1 MSNRYMMK
9 YKGKYR
15 LLTPIDQET
24 NDFPRTP
31 NGDVEEDLEIYIT
44 CQHGSKIYAY
54 GTDGHKEMQLAAYV
68 PSLGRGRNVR
78 KAMDKEKIEYY
89 AYDETDEEVRF
100 LFSSNYIEKVAK
112 LLKAKISGANISPMS
127 KRNLP
132 KNKSVQIPNED
143 MKRYKDITSSLSKDK
158 MLSIKSVNKS
168 FMDNV
173 LAKKLKE
180 NPRARKPFDYKTDM
194 RKMMLSGNLKCYIY
208 QKGLW
213 NDYLE
218 YLSNNI
224 KEKDGKI

>member
-1 MSNRYMMK
+1 MPNRYMMK

-15 LLTPIDQET
+15 LLSPIDTET

-31 NGDVEEDLEIYIT
+31 SGDVEEDLEIYIT

-54 GTDGHKEMQLAAYV
+54 GTDGHREMQLAAYV

-100 LFSSNYIEKVAK
+100 IFSSNDIEKVAR

-132 KNKSVQIPNED
+132 KNNNVIIPDDD
-143 MKRYKDITSSLSKDK
+143 MAIYKNATSSINSSNMAKLK
-158 MLSIKSVNKS
+158 SINKS
-168 FMDNV
+168 FMDDV
-173 LAKKLKE
+173 LAKRLKE
-180 NPRARKPFDYKTDM
+180 NPRARKPFDYKADM
-194 RKMMLSGNLKCYIY
+194 RKLMLAGKTKEYIWV
-208 QKGLW
+208 KGLW
-213 NDYLE
+213 KEYVDYLNDN
-218 YLSNNI
+218 L
-224 KEKDGKI
+224 

>member
-100 LFSSNYIEKVAK
+100 IFSSNDIEKVAR

-132 KNKSVQIPNED
+132 KNNNVIIPDDD
-143 MKRYKDITSSLSKDK
+143 MAIYRNATSSINSGNMAKLK
-158 MLSIKSVNKS
+158 SINKS

-173 LAKKLKE
+173 LAKRLKE

-194 RKMMLSGNLKCYIY
+194 RKLMLAGKTKEYIWV
-208 QKGLW
+208 KGLW
-213 NDYLE
+213 KEYVDYLNDN
-218 YLSNNI
+218 L
-224 KEKDGKI
+224 

>member
-15 LLTPIDQET
+15 LLSPIDTET

-31 NGDVEEDLEIYIT
+31 SGDVEEDLEIYIT

-68 PSLGRGRNVR
+68 PSLGRGRNIR

-100 LFSSNYIEKVAK
+100 IFSSNDIDKIAK

-132 KNKSVQIPNED
+132 KNNNVIIPDDD
-143 MKRYKDITSSLSKDK
+143 MAIYKNATSSINSSNMAKL
-158 MLSIKSVNKS
+158 KSVNKS
-168 FMDNV
+168 FMDDV
-173 LAKKLKE
+173 LAKRLKE
-180 NPRARKPFDYKTDM
+180 NPRARKPFDYKADM
-194 RKMMLSGNLKCYIY
+194 RKLMLAGKTKEYIWV
-208 QKGLW
+208 KGLW
-213 NDYLE
+213 KEYVDYLNDN
-218 YLSNNI
+218 L
-224 KEKDGKI
+224 

>member
-9 YKGKYR
+9 YKGRYR

-100 LFSSNYIEKVAK
+100 LFSSNDIEKVAK
-112 LLKAKISGANISPMS
+112 LLKVKISGANISPMS

-132 KNKSVQIPNED
+132 KNNNVIIPDDD
-143 MKRYKDITSSLSKDK
+143 MAMYKDATSSINSNNMAKL
-158 MLSIKSVNKS
+158 KSLNKS
-168 FMDNV
+168 FMDDV
-173 LAKKLKE
+173 LAKRLKD

-194 RKMMLSGNLKCYIY
+194 KKLMLTGKIKEYIHLKGMWKEYI
-208 QKGLW
+208 
-213 NDYLE
+213 DYLNDN
-218 YLSNNI
+218 L
-224 KEKDGKI
+224 

>member
-9 YKGKYR
+9 YKGSYR
-15 LLTPIDQET
+15 LLPMIDQET

-31 NGDVEEDLEIYIT
+31 SGDVEEDIEIYIT

-100 LFSSNYIEKVAK
+100 LFSSNDIEKVAK

-132 KNKSVQIPNED
+132 KDNSVTIPDDD
-143 MKRYKDITSSLSKDK
+143 MVMYKNATSSINCGNMAKL
-158 MLSIKSVNKS
+158 KSLNKS

-173 LAKKLKE
+173 LAKRLKK

-194 RKMMLSGNLKCYIY
+194 RKMRMSRSVKEYIWS
-208 QKGLW
+208 KGLW
-213 NDYLE
+213 KEYIDYLNDN
-218 YLSNNI
+218 L
-224 KEKDGKI
+224 

>member
-15 LLTPIDQET
+15 LLSPIDTET

-31 NGDVEEDLEIYIT
+31 SGDVEEDLEIYIT

-68 PSLGRGRNVR
+68 PSLGRGRNIR

-100 LFSSNYIEKVAK
+100 IFSSNDIDKIAK

-132 KNKSVQIPNED
+132 KNNNVIIPDDD
-143 MKRYKDITSSLSKDK
+143 MEIYKNATSSINSSNMAKLK
-158 MLSIKSVNKS
+158 SINKS
-168 FMDNV
+168 FMDDV
-173 LAKKLKE
+173 LAKRLKE

-194 RKMMLSGNLKCYIY
+194 RKLMLAGKTKEYIWV
-208 QKGLW
+208 KGLW
-213 NDYLE
+213 KEYVDYLNDN
-218 YLSNNI
+218 L
-224 KEKDGKI
+224 

>member
-15 LLTPIDQET
+15 LLSPIDTET

-31 NGDVEEDLEIYIT
+31 SGDVEEDLEIYIT

-100 LFSSNYIEKVAK
+100 IFSSNDIEKVAR

-132 KNKSVQIPNED
+132 KNNNVIIPDDD
-143 MKRYKDITSSLSKDK
+143 MAMYRNATSSINSSNMAKLK
-158 MLSIKSVNKS
+158 SINKS
-168 FMDNV
+168 FMDDV
-173 LAKKLKE
+173 LAKRLKE
-180 NPRARKPFDYKTDM
+180 NPRARKPFDYKADM
-194 RKMMLSGNLKCYIY
+194 RKLMLAGKTKEYIWV
-208 QKGLW
+208 KGLW
-213 NDYLE
+213 KEYVDYLNDN
-218 YLSNNI
+218 L
-224 KEKDGKI
+224 

>member
-9 YKGKYR
+9 YKGSYR
-15 LLTPIDQET
+15 LLPMIDQDT

-31 NGDVEEDLEIYIT
+31 SGDVEEDIEIYIS

-78 KAMDKEKIEYY
+78 KAMDKEKIKYY

-100 LFSSNYIEKVAK
+100 LFSSNDIEKVAK

-132 KNKSVQIPNED
+132 KDNSVTIPDDD
-143 MKRYKDITSSLSKDK
+143 MAMYKNVTSSINCGNMAKLK
-158 MLSIKSVNKS
+158 SINKS

-173 LAKKLKE
+173 LAKRLKE
-180 NPRARKPFDYKTDM
+180 NPRARKPFDYKADM
-194 RKMMLSGNLKCYIY
+194 RKMRMSRSVKEYIWSR
-208 QKGLW
+208 GLW
-213 NDYLE
+213 KEYIDYLNDN
-218 YLSNNI
+218 L
-224 KEKDGKI
+224 

>member
-100 LFSSNYIEKVAK
+100 LFSSNDIEKVAK

-132 KNKSVQIPNED
+132 KDKSVQIPDED
-143 MKRYKDITSSLSKDK
+143 MKRYKDITSSLGKDK
-158 MLSIKSVNKS
+158 MFSIKSVNKS

-180 NPRARKPFDYKTDM
+180 NPRARKPFDYETDM
-194 RKMMLSGNLKCYIY
+194 RKMRMSRSIKGYIWS
-208 QKGLW
+208 KGLW
-213 NDYLE
+213 KEYIDYLNDN
-218 YLSNNI
+218 L
-224 KEKDGKI
+224 

>member
-9 YKGKYR
+9 YKGSYR
-15 LLTPIDQET
+15 LLPVIDQET

-31 NGDVEEDLEIYIT
+31 SGDVEEDLEIYIA
-44 CQHGSKIYAY
+44 CQHDNRIYAY

-100 LFSSNYIEKVAK
+100 IFSAKDIERVAS
-112 LLKAKISGANISPMS
+112 LLKAKTGGANISPMS

-132 KNKSVQIPNED
+132 KDKSVQIPDED
-143 MKRYKDITSSLSKDK
+143 MKRYRDITSSLGKDK
-158 MLSIKSVNKS
+158 MFSIKSVNKS

-173 LAKKLKE
+173 LAKRLKE
-180 NPRARKPFDYKTDM
+180 NPRARKPFDYKADM
-194 RKMMLSGNLKCYIY
+194 RRLMLAGKTREYIWV
-208 QKGLW
+208 KGLW
-213 NDYLE
+213 KEYVDYLNDN
-218 YLSNNI
+218 L
-224 KEKDGKI
+224 

>member
-1 MSNRYMMK
+1 MPNRYMMK

-15 LLTPIDQET
+15 MLPVVDQET

-31 NGDVEEDLEIYIT
+31 SGDVEEDLEIYIT
-44 CQHGSKIYAY
+44 CQHSSKIYAY

-68 PSLGRGRNVR
+68 PSLGRGRNIR

-100 LFSSNYIEKVAK
+100 LFSSNDIEKVAK

-132 KNKSVQIPNED
+132 KNNSVIIPDDD
-143 MKRYKDITSSLSKDK
+143 MTMYKNATSSINSSNMARLK
-158 MLSIKSVNKS
+158 SINKS
-168 FMDNV
+168 FMDDV
-173 LAKKLKE
+173 LAKRLKE

-194 RKMMLSGNLKCYIY
+194 RKMKMSRSIKEYIWS
-208 QKGLW
+208 KGLW
-213 NDYLE
+213 KEYIDYLNDN
-218 YLSNNI
+218 L
-224 KEKDGKI
+224 

>member
-15 LLTPIDQET
+15 LLSPIDTET

-31 NGDVEEDLEIYIT
+31 SGDVEEDLEIYIT

-100 LFSSNYIEKVAK
+100 FFSSNDIEKVAK

-132 KNKSVQIPNED
+132 KNNNVIIPDDD
-143 MKRYKDITSSLSKDK
+143 MAMYKDATSSINSNNMAKLK
-158 MLSIKSVNKS
+158 SINKS
-168 FMDNV
+168 FMDDV
-173 LAKKLKE
+173 LAKRLKE
-180 NPRARKPFDYKTDM
+180 NPRARKPFDYKADM
-194 RKMMLSGNLKCYIY
+194 RKLMLAGKTKEYIWV
-208 QKGLW
+208 KGLW
-213 NDYLE
+213 KEYVDYLNDN
-218 YLSNNI
+218 L
-224 KEKDGKI
+224 

>member
-15 LLTPIDQET
+15 LLSPIDQET

-31 NGDVEEDLEIYIT
+31 NGDVEEDLEIYIV
-44 CQHGSKIYAY
+44 CQHGSRIYAY

-100 LFSSNYIEKVAK
+100 FFSSNDIEKVAK
-112 LLKAKISGANISPMS
+112 LLKTKISGANISPMS

-132 KNKSVQIPNED
+132 KNNNVIIPDDD
-143 MKRYKDITSSLSKDK
+143 MAIYRSATSSINSSNMATLK
-158 MLSIKSVNKS
+158 SINKS
-168 FMDNV
+168 FMDDI
-173 LAKKLKE
+173 LAKRLKE

-194 RKMMLSGNLKCYIY
+194 RRLMLAGKTKEYIWV
-208 QKGLW
+208 KGLW
-213 NDYLE
+213 KEYVDYLNDN
-218 YLSNNI
+218 L
-224 KEKDGKI
+224 

>member
-15 LLTPIDQET
+15 LLSPIDTET

-31 NGDVEEDLEIYIT
+31 SGDVEEDLEIYIT

-100 LFSSNYIEKVAK
+100 IFSSNDIEKVAS

-132 KNKSVQIPNED
+132 KNNNVIIADDD
-143 MKRYKDITSSLSKDK
+143 MATYRNATSSINSSNMAKLK
-158 MLSIKSVNKS
+158 SINKS
-168 FMDNV
+168 FMDDV
-173 LAKKLKE
+173 LAKRLKE
-180 NPRARKPFDYKTDM
+180 NPRARKPFDYKADM
-194 RKMMLSGNLKCYIY
+194 RKLMLAGKTKEYIWV
-208 QKGLW
+208 KGLW
-213 NDYLE
+213 KEYVDYLNDN
-218 YLSNNI
+218 L
-224 KEKDGKI
+224 

>member
-15 LLTPIDQET
+15 LLSPIDTET

-31 NGDVEEDLEIYIT
+31 SGDVEEDLEIYIT

-100 LFSSNYIEKVAK
+100 IFSSNDIEKVAS

-132 KNKSVQIPNED
+132 KNNNVIIADDD
-143 MKRYKDITSSLSKDK
+143 MAMYRNVTSSINSSNMAKLK
-158 MLSIKSVNKS
+158 SINKS
-168 FMDNV
+168 FMDDV
-173 LAKKLKE
+173 LAKRLKE
-180 NPRARKPFDYKTDM
+180 NPRARKPFDYKADM
-194 RKMMLSGNLKCYIY
+194 RKLMLAGKTKEYIWV
-208 QKGLW
+208 KGLW
-213 NDYLE
+213 KEYVDYLNDN
-218 YLSNNI
+218 L
-224 KEKDGKI
+224 

>member
-9 YKGKYR
+9 YKGSYR
-15 LLTPIDQET
+15 LLPVIDQET

-31 NGDVEEDLEIYIT
+31 SGDVEEDIEIYIV

-54 GTDGHKEMQLAAYV
+54 GTDGHKEMQLAAYI

-100 LFSSNYIEKVAK
+100 LFSSNDIEKVAK

-132 KNKSVQIPNED
+132 KDNSVTIPDDD
-143 MKRYKDITSSLSKDK
+143 MTMYKNATSSINCGNMARL
-158 MLSIKSVNKS
+158 KSLNKS
-168 FMDNV
+168 FMDDV
-173 LAKKLKE
+173 LAKRLKK
-180 NPRARKPFDYKTDM
+180 NPRARKPFDYKADM
-194 RKMMLSGNLKCYIY
+194 RKLMLAGKTKEYIWV
-208 QKGLW
+208 KGLW
-213 NDYLE
+213 KEYVDYLNDN
-218 YLSNNI
+218 L
-224 KEKDGKI
+224 

>member
-15 LLTPIDQET
+15 LLSPIDIET

-31 NGDVEEDLEIYIT
+31 SGDVEEDLEIYIT

-100 LFSSNYIEKVAK
+100 IFSSNDIDKIAK

-132 KNKSVQIPNED
+132 KNNNVIIPDDD
-143 MKRYKDITSSLSKDK
+143 MAIYKNATSSINSSNMAKLK
-158 MLSIKSVNKS
+158 SINKS
-168 FMDNV
+168 FMDDV
-173 LAKKLKE
+173 LAKRLKE
-180 NPRARKPFDYKTDM
+180 NHRARKPFDYKADM
-194 RKMMLSGNLKCYIY
+194 RKLMLAGKTKEYIWV
-208 QKGLW
+208 KGLW
-213 NDYLE
+213 KEYVDYLNDN
-218 YLSNNI
+218 L
-224 KEKDGKI
+224 

>member
-100 LFSSNYIEKVAK
+100 FFSSNDIEKVAK

-132 KNKSVQIPNED
+132 KNNNVIIPDDD
-143 MKRYKDITSSLSKDK
+143 MAIYRNATSSINSSNMATLK
-158 MLSIKSVNKS
+158 SINKS

-173 LAKKLKE
+173 LAKRLKE
-180 NPRARKPFDYKTDM
+180 NPRARKPFDYKADM
-194 RKMMLSGNLKCYIY
+194 RKLMLAGKTKEYIWV
-208 QKGLW
+208 KGLW
-213 NDYLE
+213 KEYVDYLNDN
-218 YLSNNI
+218 L
-224 KEKDGKI
+224 

>member
-15 LLTPIDQET
+15 LLSPIDQET

-31 NGDVEEDLEIYIT
+31 NGDVEEDLEIYIV

-100 LFSSNYIEKVAK
+100 FFSSNDIEKVAK

-132 KNKSVQIPNED
+132 KNNNVIIPD
-143 MKRYKDITSSLSKDK
+143 DDIAIYRNATSSINSSNMARLT
-158 MLSIKSVNKS
+158 SINKA
-168 FMDNV
+168 FMDDV
-173 LAKKLKE
+173 LAKRLKE

-194 RKMMLSGNLKCYIY
+194 RKLMLAGKTKEYIWV
-208 QKGLW
+208 KGLW
-213 NDYLE
+213 KEYVDYLNDN
-218 YLSNNI
+218 L
-224 KEKDGKI
+224 

>member
-15 LLTPIDQET
+15 LLSPIDIET

-31 NGDVEEDLEIYIT
+31 SGDVEEDLEIYIT

-100 LFSSNYIEKVAK
+100 IFSSNDIEKVAR
-112 LLKAKISGANISPMS
+112 LTKAKISGANISPMS

-132 KNKSVQIPNED
+132 KNNNVIIPDDD
-143 MKRYKDITSSLSKDK
+143 MAIYKNATSSINSSNMAKLK
-158 MLSIKSVNKS
+158 SINKS
-168 FMDNV
+168 FMDDV
-173 LAKKLKE
+173 LAKRLKE
-180 NPRARKPFDYKTDM
+180 NPRARKPFDYKADM
-194 RKMMLSGNLKCYIY
+194 RKLMLAGKTKEYIWV
-208 QKGLW
+208 KGLW
-213 NDYLE
+213 KEYVDYLNDN
-218 YLSNNI
+218 L
-224 KEKDGKI
+224 

>member
-15 LLTPIDQET
+15 LLSPIDIET

-31 NGDVEEDLEIYIT
+31 SGDVEEDLEIYIT

-68 PSLGRGRNVR
+68 PSLGRGRNIR

-100 LFSSNYIEKVAK
+100 IFSSNDIDKIAK

-132 KNKSVQIPNED
+132 KNNNVIIPDDD
-143 MKRYKDITSSLSKDK
+143 MAIYKNATSSINSSNMAKLK
-158 MLSIKSVNKS
+158 SINKS
-168 FMDNV
+168 FMDDV
-173 LAKKLKE
+173 LAKRLKE
-180 NPRARKPFDYKTDM
+180 NPRARKPFDYKADM
-194 RKMMLSGNLKCYIY
+194 RKLMLAGKTKEYIWV
-208 QKGLW
+208 KGLW
-213 NDYLE
+213 KEYVDYLNDN
-218 YLSNNI
+218 L
-224 KEKDGKI
+224 

>member
-9 YKGKYR
+9 YKGSYR
-15 LLTPIDQET
+15 LLPVIDQET

-31 NGDVEEDLEIYIT
+31 SGDVEEDLEIYIT

-100 LFSSNYIEKVAK
+100 LFSAKDVESVAS
-112 LLKAKISGANISPMS
+112 LLKAKTGGANISPMS

-132 KNKSVQIPNED
+132 KDKSVQIPDED
-143 MKRYKDITSSLSKDK
+143 MQKYKEITSGLSKDK
-158 MLSIKSVNKS
+158 MFSIKSINKS
-168 FMDNV
+168 FMDKV
-173 LAKKLKE
+173 LAKRLKK
-180 NPRARKPFDYKTDM
+180 NSRARKPFDYKSDM
-194 RKMMLSGNLKCYIY
+194 KKLMLAGNLKCYIY

-213 NDYLE
+213 NEYLDYLAE
-218 YLSNNI
+218 HIS
-224 KEKDGKI
+224 KEP

>member
-100 LFSSNYIEKVAK
+100 LFSSNDIEKVAK

-180 NPRARKPFDYKTDM
+180 NPRARKPFDYKSDM
-194 RKMMLSGNLKCYIY
+194 RKLMLAGKTREYIWV
-208 QKGLW
+208 KGLW
-213 NDYLE
+213 KEYVDYLNDN
-218 YLSNNI
+218 L
-224 KEKDGKI
+224 

>member
-9 YKGKYR
+9 YKGSYR
-15 LLTPIDQET
+15 LLPVIDQET

-31 NGDVEEDLEIYIT
+31 NGDVEEDLEIYIA
-44 CQHGSKIYAY
+44 CQHGNKIYAY

-100 LFSSNYIEKVAK
+100 LFSSNDIEKVAK
-112 LLKAKISGANISPMS
+112 LLKAKIGGANISPMS

-132 KNKSVQIPNED
+132 KDNSVTISDDD
-143 MKRYKDITSSLSKDK
+143 MAMYKNATSSINCGNMTRL
-158 MLSIKSVNKS
+158 KSLNKS

-173 LAKKLKE
+173 LAKRLKE

-194 RKMMLSGNLKCYIY
+194 RKMKMSRNIKEYIWS
-208 QKGLW
+208 KGLW
-213 NDYLE
+213 KEYIDYLNDN
-218 YLSNNI
+218 L
-224 KEKDGKI
+224 

>member
-15 LLTPIDQET
+15 LLSPIDTET

-31 NGDVEEDLEIYIT
+31 SGDVEEDLEIYIT

-54 GTDGHKEMQLAAYV
+54 GTDGHKEMQLASYV

-100 LFSSNYIEKVAK
+100 IFSSNDIEKVAR

-132 KNKSVQIPNED
+132 KNNNVIIPDDD
-143 MKRYKDITSSLSKDK
+143 MAMYRNVTSSINSSNMAKLK
-158 MLSIKSVNKS
+158 SINKS
-168 FMDNV
+168 FMDDV
-173 LAKKLKE
+173 LAKRLKE
-180 NPRARKPFDYKTDM
+180 NPRARKPFDYKADM
-194 RKMMLSGNLKCYIY
+194 RKLMLAGKTKEYIWV
-208 QKGLW
+208 KGLW
-213 NDYLE
+213 KEYVDYLNDN
-218 YLSNNI
+218 L
-224 KEKDGKI
+224 

>member
-9 YKGKYR
+9 YKGSYR
-15 LLTPIDQET
+15 LLPVIDQET

-31 NGDVEEDLEIYIT
+31 SGDVEEDIEIYIT

-100 LFSSNYIEKVAK
+100 IFSSNDIEKVTR

-132 KNKSVQIPNED
+132 KNNNVIIPDDD
-143 MKRYKDITSSLSKDK
+143 MAIYKNATSSINSSNMAKLK
-158 MLSIKSVNKS
+158 SINKS
-168 FMDNV
+168 FMDDV
-173 LAKKLKE
+173 LAKRLKE
-180 NPRARKPFDYKTDM
+180 NPRARKPFDYKADM
-194 RKMMLSGNLKCYIY
+194 RKLMLAGKTKEYIWV
-208 QKGLW
+208 KGLW
-213 NDYLE
+213 KEYVDYLNDN
-218 YLSNNI
+218 L
-224 KEKDGKI
+224 

>member
-15 LLTPIDQET
+15 LLSPIDQET

-44 CQHGSKIYAY
+44 CQHNSKIYAY

-100 LFSSNYIEKVAK
+100 FFSSNDIEKVAK

-132 KNKSVQIPNED
+132 KNNNVIIPD
-143 MKRYKDITSSLSKDK
+143 DDIAIYRNATSSINSSNMARLT
-158 MLSIKSVNKS
+158 SINKA
-168 FMDNV
+168 FMDDV
-173 LAKKLKE
+173 LAKRLKE

-194 RKMMLSGNLKCYIY
+194 RKLMLAGKTKEYIWV
-208 QKGLW
+208 KGLW
-213 NDYLE
+213 KEYVDYLNDN
-218 YLSNNI
+218 L
-224 KEKDGKI
+224 

>member
-15 LLTPIDQET
+15 LLSPIDTET

-31 NGDVEEDLEIYIT
+31 SGDVEEDLEIYIT

-100 LFSSNYIEKVAK
+100 IFSSNDIEKVTR

-132 KNKSVQIPNED
+132 KNNNVIIPDDD
-143 MKRYKDITSSLSKDK
+143 MAMYRNVTSSINSSNMAKLK
-158 MLSIKSVNKS
+158 SINKS
-168 FMDNV
+168 FMDDV
-173 LAKKLKE
+173 LAKRLKK
-180 NPRARKPFDYKTDM
+180 NPRARKPFDYKADM
-194 RKMMLSGNLKCYIY
+194 RKLMLVGKTKEYIWV
-208 QKGLW
+208 KGLW
-213 NDYLE
+213 KEYVDYLNDN
-218 YLSNNI
+218 L
-224 KEKDGKI
+224 

>member
-9 YKGKYR
+9 YKGSYR
-15 LLTPIDQET
+15 LLPMIDQET

-31 NGDVEEDLEIYIT
+31 SGDVEEDIEIYIT

-100 LFSSNYIEKVAK
+100 LFSSNDIEKVAK

-132 KNKSVQIPNED
+132 KDNSVTIPDDDMSMYKNATSLINCGNMAKLKSI
-143 MKRYKDITSSLSKDK
+143 
-158 MLSIKSVNKS
+158 NKS
-168 FMDNV
+168 FMDDV
-173 LAKKLKE
+173 LAKRLKE

-194 RKMMLSGNLKCYIY
+194 RKTKMSRSIKEYIWS
-208 QKGLW
+208 KGLW
-213 NDYLE
+213 KEYIDYLNDN
-218 YLSNNI
+218 L
-224 KEKDGKI
+224 

>member
-15 LLTPIDQET
+15 LLSPIDTET

-31 NGDVEEDLEIYIT
+31 SGDVEEDLEIYIT
-44 CQHGSKIYAY
+44 CQYGSEIYAY

-100 LFSSNYIEKVAK
+100 IFSSNDIEKVAR
-112 LLKAKISGANISPMS
+112 LLKAKINGANISPMS

-132 KNKSVQIPNED
+132 KNNNVIIPDDD
-143 MKRYKDITSSLSKDK
+143 MAMYRNATSSINSSNMAKLK
-158 MLSIKSVNKS
+158 SINKS
-168 FMDNV
+168 FMDDV
-173 LAKKLKE
+173 LAKRLKE
-180 NPRARKPFDYKTDM
+180 NPRARKPFDYKADM
-194 RKMMLSGNLKCYIY
+194 RKLMLAGKTKEYIWV
-208 QKGLW
+208 KGLW
-213 NDYLE
+213 KEYVDYLNDN
-218 YLSNNI
+218 L
-224 KEKDGKI
+224 

>member
-15 LLTPIDQET
+15 LLSPIDTET

-31 NGDVEEDLEIYIT
+31 SGDVEEDLEIYIT
-44 CQHGSKIYAY
+44 CQHGNKIYAY

-68 PSLGRGRNVR
+68 PSLGRGRNIR

-100 LFSSNYIEKVAK
+100 IFSSNDIEKVAR

-132 KNKSVQIPNED
+132 KNNNVIIPDDD
-143 MKRYKDITSSLSKDK
+143 MAIYKNATSSINSSNMAKLK
-158 MLSIKSVNKS
+158 SINKS
-168 FMDNV
+168 FMDDV
-173 LAKKLKE
+173 LAKRLKE

-194 RKMMLSGNLKCYIY
+194 RKLMLAGKTKEYIWV
-208 QKGLW
+208 KGLW
-213 NDYLE
+213 KEYVDYLNDN
-218 YLSNNI
+218 L
-224 KEKDGKI
+224 